1 MKYKK
6 VLVSA
11 CLIGKP
17 CRYDGKHQARAEM
30 LSLHEQGLTIPVC
43 PEEMGGLGTPRDP
56 AERQLDKVISNKGQD
71 VSAQYQA
78 GAEAALA
85 VAEDNEVSEA
95 FLKSKSPMCGCGKI
109 YDGSF
114 SGKLTDGDGVFA
126 ELLKKN
132 RVKITPVD

>member
-1 MKYKK
+1 MKNKK

-56 AERQLDKVISNKGQD
+56 AERQHDKVISNKGQD

-78 GAEAALA
+78 GAEAAWT
-85 VAEDNEVSEA
+85 VAQENEISEA
-95 FLKSKSPMCGCGKI
+95 YLKSKSPMCGCGKI